1 MSHAVPLHVDA
12 PVRASVD
19 VAVVGSGPS
28 GLSAAIS
35 AARRGA
41 RGDGREAGMM
51 TRGSERVVLLCCLVV
66 SIAIGTVAL
75 LMLAHASTL

>member
-1 MSHAVPLHVDA
+1 MRVPQGG
-12 PVRASVD
+12 
-19 VAVVGSGPS
+19 VVGDSR
-28 GLSAAIS
+28 

-41 RGDGREAGMM
+41 RGNGREAGMM

>member
-1 MSHAVPLHVDA
+1 MRVPQGG
-12 PVRASVD
+12 
-19 VAVVGSGPS
+19 VVGDSR
-28 GLSAAIS
+28 
-35 AARRGA
+35 AARRGT